1 GPRRAEAGD
10 LEAAGADRRCRT
22 VTGHHP
28 QRDLRV
34 KELVRTMNETN
45 EQPQT
50 AGAFDIRNFIGVL
63 LAIFGIILVFAG
75 LVGFTPDEARR
86 TGGIDA
92 NLWTGIGLIVAAIVF
107 TGWAQVRPLRIA
119 GAPTRG
125 PRGAG
130 GAPTIRRASNP
141 KAPGRPAA
149 PAAEPALSHPSG
161 SCPSEL
167 RGMSVLMLP
176 RHLRCRGC
184 IRAVTARI
192 RAVVAAFVPRRPRSC
207 RGR

>member
-1 GPRRAEAGD
+1 CVFVHPACILLTLPRPPISTLFPYTTLFRS
-10 LEAAGADRRCRT
+10 GADRRCRT

-45 EQPQT
+45 EQPHT

-107 TGWAQVRPLRIA
+107 IGWAKVRPLRIDDTQTIEPE
-119 GAPTRG
+119 GSEETDG
-125 PRGAG
+125 TG
-130 GAPTIRRASNP
+130 G
-141 KAPGRPAA
+141 
-149 PAAEPALSHPSG
+149 
-161 SCPSEL
+161 
-167 RGMSVLMLP
+167 
-176 RHLRCRGC
+176 
-184 IRAVTARI
+184 
-192 RAVVAAFVPRRPRSC
+192 
-207 RGR
+207 